1 MHTHTHTQCTC
12 WQDNDGENVCRADE
26 RQKFVSLSN
35 LAGNKR
41 SVVRGGGI
49 NDVVIFVNADS
60 LWKLLCAFGCAD
72 VQRD

>member
-12 WQDNDGENVCRADE
+12 WLDNDGENVCRADE

-41 SVVRGGGI
+41 SVVRGGYQRRRHLRQRGFI
-49 NDVVIFVNADS
+49 MKTIVCV
-60 LWKLLCAFGCAD
+60 WLC
-72 VQRD
+72 